1 MNGAFHS
8 VEKNCKNYLYMFVPL
23 FVTYVFVIV
32 STFDFKIKEEH
43 VLSLRLMTLYITI
56 GSSKEAIT

>member
-1 MNGAFHS
+1 
-8 VEKNCKNYLYMFVPL
+8 MFVPL

-32 STFDFKIKEEH
+32 PTFDFKIKEEH